1 VPPRKVLLHNY
12 FFYSYKI
19 TTFENK
25 TSNNLENYK
34 PYTKTGADRFLI
46 LLKTRGPLAVSVMA
60 SELKITGEAVRLQ
73 LLKLAEEGLVEATS
87 SVKGVGRPVQM
98 WNLTPLG
105 NAHFP
110 DMHAELTLQLLQT
123 IQHVLGPEALEHV
136 VAAREQRQMEKYSA
150 AIAAAPDTES
160 KIALFATIR
169 SREGYLAE
177 WRKEEEGYIFIEN
190 HCPICAAATQCDNI
204 CKSELKTFSTI
215 LGNEVEVSRI
225 DHIVAGARRCAYK
238 IVPVKVTSLED

>member
-1 VPPRKVLLHNY
+1 M
-12 FFYSYKI
+12 
-19 TTFENK
+19 
-25 TSNNLENYK
+25 ENYK

-60 SELKITGEAVRLQ
+60 SELGITGEAVRLQ

-87 SVKGVGRPVQM
+87 SAKGVGRPVQM

-105 NAHFP
+105 NSHFP
-110 DMHAELTLQLLQT
+110 DMHGEFTRQLLET
-123 IQHVLGPEALEHV
+123 IENVLGTEALEHV
-136 VAAREQRQMEKYSA
+136 VAAREKNQLEKYSS

-177 WRKEEEGYIFIEN
+177 WRKDGDGYIFIEN

-204 CKSELKTFSTI
+204 CKSELKTFSSI
-215 LGNEVEVSRI
+215 LGNEVQVSRI

-238 IVPVKVTSLED
+238 IVPISVTSLED